1 MYSLSD
7 AFSLAHIATA
17 LLIIAFALLLLVN
30 HRYFGKK

>member
-17 LLIIAFALLLLVN
+17 LIIIAFALLVIVN
-30 HRYFGKK
+30 RRYLNK